1 MYCRWPRSTCRPIYR
16 STVKVL
22 VDRLSVDRRPIFDRY
37 LTDTWP
43 ILHWQ
48 LIATYR
54 PTHRPSVGRYIGR
67 LSVDYWSTIG
77 RLSVDSRP
85 RPRIVHMIR
94 IVLQKLPLFSK
105 HSNIRSRTVK
115 PIGKVVSIVWIW
127 RYHGGSTEKSR
138 KHYLQFTGRPRK
150 MGGKLTDD
158 IAQCFSLV
166 VHEVR
171 FRIVAQPKAWPLPI
185 KGRKKTL
192 RLVEN

>member
-1 MYCRWPRSTCRPIYR
+1 MNLCWWPRSTCRPIHRPIYR

-22 VDRLSVDRRPIFDRY
+22 FDRLSVDSRPTIGRSS
-37 LTDTWP
+37 TDIWP

-54 PTHRPSVGRYIGR
+54 PMHRPSVGRYIGR
-67 LSVDYWSTIG
+67 LSVDCRPIC
-77 RLSVDSRP
+77 RP
-85 RPRIVHMIR
+85 RPPIVHMIR

-185 KGRKKTL
+185 KGRKK
-192 RLVEN
+192 RLD